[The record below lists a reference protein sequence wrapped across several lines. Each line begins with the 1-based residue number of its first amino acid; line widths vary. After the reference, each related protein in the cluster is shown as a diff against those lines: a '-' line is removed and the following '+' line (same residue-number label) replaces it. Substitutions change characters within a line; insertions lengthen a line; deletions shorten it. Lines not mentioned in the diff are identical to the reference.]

1 MDRAVTKQYEVVYI
15 VSARGLLVGKI
26 EDFSFDEMWKL
37 KHISPVLSN
46 GDLLRCF
53 TAIGSVDTYVLEI
66 EESCSWPPVFS
77 IRKTSVISYN

>member
-1 MDRAVTKQYEVVYI
+1 MDRAVTTEYEAVYI
-15 VSARGLLVGKI
+15 VRASGVLVGKI

-53 TAIGSVDTYVLEI
+53 SALGSVDTYILEI
-66 EESCSWPPVFS
+66 EECSSWPPVFR
-77 IRKTSVISYN
+77 IRKIPAINYN